1 VISFIYKFLY
11 LLTTKNMNTIAAAI
25 AIGLGVSMPALA
37 IGLIG
42 SRAVDS
48 IARQPEATSKIQ
60 LNMILSAA
68 FAEGLG
74 IFSFVISILLLNK

>member
-1 VISFIYKFLY
+1 MEYMS
-11 LLTTKNMNTIAAAI
+11 AAI
-25 AIGLGVSMPALA
+25 AVGIGVIAPALA

-42 SRAVDS
+42 SKAVES

-60 LNMILSAA
+60 INMILTAA

-74 IFSFVISILLLNK
+74 IFSFVIAILILNK

>member
-1 VISFIYKFLY
+1 
-11 LLTTKNMNTIAAAI
+11 MNTLAAAL
-25 AIGLGVSMPALA
+25 AIGLGVMGPGVA

-42 SRAVDS
+42 SKAVES

-60 LNMILSAA
+60 LNMILTAA

-74 IFSFVISILLLNK
+74 IFSFVIAILILNK

>member
-1 VISFIYKFLY
+1 
-11 LLTTKNMNTIAAAI
+11 MNTIGAAL
-25 AIGLGVSMPALA
+25 AIGLGVLMPALA

-42 SRAVDS
+42 SKAVQS

-60 LNMILSAA
+60 LNMILAAA

-74 IFSFVISILLLNK
+74 IFSFVIAILILNTKG

>member
-1 VISFIYKFLY
+1 MEYMS
-11 LLTTKNMNTIAAAI
+11 AAI
-25 AIGLGVSMPALA
+25 AIGMGVLAPALA

-42 SRAVDS
+42 SKAVES

-60 LNMILSAA
+60 VNMILTAA

-74 IFSFVISILLLNK
+74 IFSFVIAILILNK

>member
-1 VISFIYKFLY
+1 
-11 LLTTKNMNTIAAAI
+11 MNTLAAGI
-25 AIGLGVSMPALA
+25 AIGVGVLGPALA

-42 SRAVDS
+42 SKAVES

-60 LNMILSAA
+60 LNMILTAA

-74 IFSFVISILLLNK
+74 IFSFVISILILNK

>member
-1 VISFIYKFLY
+1 MENLAVGL
-11 LLTTKNMNTIAAAI
+11 
-25 AIGLGVSMPALA
+25 AIGLGVIGPGIG

-42 SRAVDS
+42 SKAVES

-60 LNMILSAA
+60 LNMILAAA

-74 IFSFVISILLLNK
+74 IFSFVIAILLLNK

>member
-1 VISFIYKFLY
+1 MDYMS
-11 LLTTKNMNTIAAAI
+11 AAI
-25 AIGLGVSMPALA
+25 AIGMGVVGPALA

-42 SRAVDS
+42 SKAVEA

-60 LNMILSAA
+60 INMILTAA

-74 IFSFVISILLLNK
+74 IFSFVIAILILNK

>member
-1 VISFIYKFLY
+1 
-11 LLTTKNMNTIAAAI
+11 MNLIAAAI
-25 AIGLGVSMPALA
+25 AILGVSGPAIG

-42 SRAVDS
+42 SKAVEA

-60 LNMILSAA
+60 LNMILAAA

-74 IFSFVISILLLNK
+74 IFAFVIAIIMVNK

>member
-1 VISFIYKFLY
+1 
-11 LLTTKNMNTIAAAI
+11 MNLIGAALAI
-25 AIGLGVSMPALA
+25 LGVSLPALA

-42 SRAVDS
+42 SKAVEA

-60 LNMILSAA
+60 LNMILAAA

-74 IFSFVISILLLNK
+74 IFAFVIAIIAVNK

>member
-1 VISFIYKFLY
+1 
-11 LLTTKNMNTIAAAI
+11 MNLIGAALAI
-25 AIGLGVSMPALA
+25 LGVSLPALA

-42 SRAVDS
+42 SKAVES

-60 LNMILSAA
+60 LNMILAAA

-74 IFSFVISILLLNK
+74 IFAFVIAIIAVNK

>member
-1 VISFIYKFLY
+1 
-11 LLTTKNMNTIAAAI
+11 MNTLAAGL
-25 AIGLGVSMPALA
+25 AIGVGVLGPALA

-42 SRAVDS
+42 SKAVES

-60 LNMILSAA
+60 LNMILTAA

-74 IFSFVISILLLNK
+74 IFSFVISILILNK